1 MVCIISEEENKISK
15 TVIYFT
21 TPRSSK
27 KEKKKK
33 IEKENLNNF
42 ERQTETAHEQ
52 NFNQYKDKERSFRF
66 GAAT

>member
-1 MVCIISEEENKISK
+1 MVCIISEEENKMSK

-21 TPRSSK
+21 TPRVK
-27 KEKKKK
+27 RRKKK
-33 IEKENLNNF
+33 IEKESLNNF
-42 ERQTETAHEQ
+42 ERETETAYEQ